1 MPLTIAPLRWGSQ
14 GSRILLL
21 SILGIISVS
30 IWWRPLLLSFVLS
43 LREEQYTHLLLVLP
57 VTAAS
62 MFAEWQSRESSQGF
76 ADFPSIIGII
86 LLAIALLVELTARL
100 QLFQLP
106 RDEQLSMEMLALVLY
121 WSGSFILCF
130 GRRVFPRALFPLLFL
145 LWIVPLPQVVLD
157 PMVSLLQE
165 GSVAS
170 AHFLFSVAG
179 VPVAQTGT
187 QLTIAGLTVEVA
199 PECSSIRS
207 SLMLLLTTMVLT
219 QIALRSIWRK
229 ALIIAIAIP
238 LSVAKNG
245 LRIVVLALLTTRV
258 DHSFISGKLHHQ
270 GGIIYFMIALAAII
284 LLVWLAHWTENRANI
299 AVTKPPKLPDRA
311 SAVP

>member
-1 MPLTIAPLRWGSQ
+1 MPLTIAPVKWGSQ

-21 SILGIISVS
+21 SILGIVSVA
-30 IWWRPLLLSFVLS
+30 IWWRPLLSSFALS

-57 VTAAS
+57 VTVAL
-62 MFAEWQSRESSQGF
+62 MFAEWQSHESSEGF

-86 LLAIALLVELTARL
+86 LLATALLLELTTRL

-106 RDEQLSMEMLALVLY
+106 PDEQLSVEMLALVVY
-121 WSGSFILCF
+121 WSGSLIVCF

-145 LWIVPLPQVVLD
+145 LWIVPLPQVVLN
-157 PMVSLLQE
+157 PVVTLLQE
-165 GSVAS
+165 GSVSS

-179 VPVAQTGT
+179 VPVAQNGT

-219 QIALRSIWRK
+219 QMALRSIWRK

-245 LRIVVLALLTTRV
+245 LRIFVLALLTTRV

-270 GGIIYFMIALAAII
+270 GGIIYFLIALAAII
-284 LLVWLAHWTENRANI
+284 LLVWIAHWTEHRANI
-299 AVTKPPKLPDRA
+299 AVTKPRKLPERA
-311 SAVP
+311 AAVP

>member
-1 MPLTIAPLRWGSQ
+1 MPLTIAPVKWGSQ

-21 SILGIISVS
+21 SILGTISVA
-30 IWWRPLLLSFVLS
+30 IWWKPLLVSFALS

-57 VTAAS
+57 VTIAL
-62 MFAEWQSRESSQGF
+62 MFAEWQSRESSEGF
-76 ADFPSIIGII
+76 ADFPSIIGMI
-86 LLAIALLVELTARL
+86 LLATALLVELTTRL
-100 QLFQLP
+100 HFFQLP
-106 RDEQLSMEMLALVLY
+106 RDEQLSLEMLALVLY
-121 WSGSFILCF
+121 WSGSLILCF

-157 PMVSLLQE
+157 PIVSLLQE

-170 AHFLFSVAG
+170 AHFLFSATG

-245 LRIVVLALLTTRV
+245 LRIFVLALLTTRI
-258 DHSFISGKLHHQ
+258 DHSFISGKLHRQ

-284 LLVWLAHWTENRANI
+284 LLVWIAHWTEHRANI
-299 AVTKPPKLPDRA
+299 PVTKPPKLPERA